1 MLLVPSAGEDVE
13 LALQSCH
20 ICDNLSSP
28 PSCYAAAWSCPV
40 LVNHIL
46 ALALALVKKSGDAL
60 QPPHAGEVFGH
71 PILDILV
78 SPSPTNSLFPM

>member
-1 MLLVPSAGEDVE
+1 MSSGLVPTLEKMPSQW
-13 LALQSCH
+13 LARR
-20 ICDNLSSP
+20 SP
-28 PSCYAAAWSCPV
+28 AINGVLDQGPV

>member
-13 LALQSCH
+13 LVLQSVH
-20 ICDNLSSP
+20 VYYNSSSP
-28 PSCYAAAWSCPV
+28 PSRHAAPWSCPV

-46 ALALALVKKSGDAL
+46 ALALALIKKSGDAL